1 MKGNNMKTKY
11 AIELI
16 NQNKNREITFSS
28 LEGSEPVF
36 LEDEEEAI
44 QTAREEASSSYNCSY
59 DMVLVNEY
67 EIDED
72 EPDEYEYIS
81 CVDEFEV
88 EYHHNGSAK
97 FMEISHDDLTRD
109 VDGIVGT
116 LERTYKLTCGE
127 DFFTWWQD
135 ERVTDLTNEFD
146 PKVNFKSLKVRIK
159 DYEEMLDKVSEIL
172 EEEVMDSINGD
183 YNEYYSAFGEV
194 FGISFKDGN
203 PIYVKKFI
211 SIDKAE
217 KWLDTEEFDFRD
229 RELLSEKEA
238 MRALKLKSREELDNM
253 IRYYLD
259 SPYANAQSKASA
271 KYDKRNTKSFS
282 LKLNKNTD
290 ADILEK
296 FEECDNVSQYLKQ
309 LVRQDIKK

>member
-1 MKGNNMKTKY
+1 MKKKY

-16 NQNKNREITFSS
+16 NQNKDREITFSS
-28 LEGSEPVF
+28 LEGSKPVF
-36 LEDEEEAI
+36 IENEEEAI

-59 DMVLVNEY
+59 DAVLVNEY
-67 EIDED
+67 EINED
-72 EPDEYEYIS
+72 EPDEYQYTS
-81 CVDEFEV
+81 CIDEFEV

-97 FMEISHDDLTRD
+97 FRNISHDVLVRD
-109 VDGIVGT
+109 IDNIVGD
-116 LERTYKLTCGE
+116 LEKTYGLDKGE

-135 ERVTDLTNEFD
+135 ERITELTDEFD
-146 PKVNFKSLKVRIK
+146 SKFDYKSLKVRIK
-159 DYEEMLDKVSEIL
+159 DYEDMLDKVSEIL
-172 EEEVMDSINGD
+172 EEEVMDAVNGD
-183 YNEYYSAFGEV
+183 FEEYYSAFGEV
-194 FGISFKDGN
+194 FGISFKDGE
-203 PIYVKKFI
+203 PIYVRKFI
-211 SIDKAE
+211 SMDKAGL
-217 KWLDTEEFDFRD
+217 WLDTEESDFRD

-259 SPYANAQSKASA
+259 TTYANAQSKASV
-271 KYDKRNTKSFS
+271 KYDKKNTKSIS